1 MSALAGRVRGVRAQL
16 VVAVVGTNLA
26 MATIGFLSNFVAPA
40 VLPQVP
46 RPVQVLTFVAITVVA
61 VPLEVAY
68 VTWLTRPVA
77 DWARTREPMPADTA
91 RSVLSLPWRLA
102 KASSIAWTI
111 AAALFGGLGLAMDA
125 SFGDALRADTA
136 VFAAGLT
143 TAALVYLVT
152 ERVARPLTTLA
163 LDAHPDI
170 GGSRVGVAP
179 RIILAWVFAAVIPA
193 VSLVILLLGRPVDDV
208 IALVDLLPLF
218 GIVWGGFTF
227 VLVVATSRSV
237 AAPLTRVRQAMS
249 EVEAGSLDV
258 EVTLDDASEIG
269 ELQAGFNR
277 MITGLRERRR
287 LEDLFGRHVGAEVAR
302 RALDRGVEL
311 GGERAEATALFVDV
325 VASTAFAERHS
336 PEEVVARLNDFF
348 GIVVS
353 SAASEGGWVN
363 KFAGDGALCVFGP
376 PEGGTDHAE
385 RGLRAARRMAEALA
399 SGPLAE
405 AGLSAAIGVS
415 TGEVVAGNVGT
426 EDRYEFTV
434 IGDPVNEAAR
444 LCEVA
449 KERPGCV
456 LASSRSVERAAG
468 ERDRW
473 SPAGTEQLR
482 GRSAPTPVHVPSAA
496 APDGAQ
502 MARSAGRSA
511 TGNG

>member
-1 MSALAGRVRGVRAQL
+1 VRARL
-16 VVAVVGTNLA
+16 VLAVVGTNLG
-26 MATIGFLSNFVAPA
+26 MASIGFVSNFVAPA

-46 RPVQVLTFVAITVVA
+46 RPVQVLTFVAITLVA

-68 VTWLTRPVA
+68 VISVTRPVA
-77 DWARTREPMPADTA
+77 TWARNPDPMPATTA
-91 RSVLSLPWRLA
+91 RSVMTLPWRLA
-102 KASSIAWTI
+102 KASSIAWTV
-111 AAALFGGLGLAMDA
+111 AAALFGGLGLALDA
-125 SFGDALRADTA
+125 SFADALRADTA

-143 TAALVYLVT
+143 TAALVYLVA
-152 ERVARPLTTLA
+152 EKVARPLTTLTLA
-163 LDAHPDI
+163 EHPDI

-179 RIILAWVFAAVIPA
+179 RIILAWVFAAVVPA

-208 IALVDLLPLF
+208 VALVDLLPLF
-218 GIVWGGFTF
+218 GVVWGGLTLL
-227 VLVVATSRSV
+227 LVVATSRSI
-237 AAPLTRVRQAMS
+237 AAPLTRVRHAMG

-277 MITGLRERRR
+277 MIAGLRERRR
-287 LEDLFGRHVGAEVAR
+287 LEDLFGRHVGSEVAR

-311 GGERAEATALFVDV
+311 GGERTEATALFVDV
-325 VASTAFAERHS
+325 VASTTFAEEHS

-348 GIVVS
+348 GIVVAC
-353 SAASEGGWVN
+353 AAAEDGWVN

-399 SGPLAE
+399 TGPLAE

-449 KERPGCV
+449 KERPGRV
-456 LASSRSVERAAG
+456 LASSRTVDGTVGERAAD
-468 ERDRW
+468 EHDHW

-482 GRSAPTPVHVPSAA
+482 GRSAPTPVHAPAA
-496 APDGAQ
+496 AAASRPQ
-502 MARSAGRSA
+502 MVRSAGRSSTA
-511 TGNG
+511 NR